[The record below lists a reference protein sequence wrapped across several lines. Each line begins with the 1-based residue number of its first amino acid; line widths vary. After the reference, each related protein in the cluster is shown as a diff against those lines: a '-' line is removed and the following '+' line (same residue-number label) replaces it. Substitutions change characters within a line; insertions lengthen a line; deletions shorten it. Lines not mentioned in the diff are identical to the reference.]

1 MSKRYVTNW
10 TLVQYVVTE
19 VELEPTHK
27 LVMISLANF
36 VKDNWTS
43 SVPMSVL
50 MRQTGYSRNTI
61 RKALDQL
68 TAQGFISTLS
78 VGKASRSSVYRIE
91 EPVGFAAW
99 RRRIGVGEGQMK
111 HAGGSNGSD
120 SRVTGS
126 PLKEEVKDNKRAHVD
141 FAPVEKPLSGP
152 ARRDAVRAARLIS
165 KASKSQN

>member
-36 VKDNWTS
+36 VKDNWTT

-61 RKALDQL
+61 RKALDKL

-99 RRRIGVGEGQMK
+99 RRRIGVGEGQMG
-111 HAGGSNGSD
+111 AIQGS
-120 SRVTGS
+120 
-126 PLKEEVKDNKRAHVD
+126 LAH
-141 FAPVEKPLSGP
+141 P
-152 ARRDAVRAARLIS
+152 
-165 KASKSQN
+165 